1 MHPSSFKHMA
11 QKVEQYLA
19 QSASLRIVDIGSQ
32 DLNGSF
38 RSLFKKTGW
47 HYTGVDL
54 CAGTN
59 VDVVLD
65 DPYHF
70 PFSADSIDVIISGFV
85 FEHVE
90 FFWKTFTEMCRVVRP
105 GGMIILIMPSRGPE
119 HRYPVDCWR
128 FYPDAMN
135 ALARLCS
142 VELVE
147 THTDWDDTGVAGS
160 KLWGDTVGVFRMP
173 TADNANEQKLH
184 FDHPDIMVRE
194 LLGESGLLIPS
205 SCNNHE
211 ENLLRAVLHGEEY
224 QLPILPSR
232 LNESP
237 VFDVGAN
244 LGMFSM
250 AVRRQFPD
258 MPIHAVEPSTRN
270 IAILSHNLGKM
281 EQVQIHPCGLGDRD
295 GYAIFHL
302 GGASSGLADSLYNNR
317 LSSENCVEVE
327 VLDAKRL
334 FESHVDGELAIL
346 KLDTEGHEVPI
357 LSRLKDKLPFIAAI
371 LVEYH
376 SEHDRRAIDD
386 LLKAGHDLYFSNASV
401 PHRGTCCYLRRDIIA
416 ETGEN
421 IREIKRE

>member
-1 MHPSSFKHMA
+1 MHPSSLKHMA
-11 QKVEQYLA
+11 QKVEQYLS
-19 QSASLRIVDIGSQ
+19 QNSSLRIVDIGSQ
-32 DLNGSF
+32 DANGSF
-38 RSLFKKTGW
+38 RPLFEKPDW
-47 HYTGVDL
+47 NYTGVDL
-54 CAGTN
+54 CAGSN

-70 PFSADSIDVIISGFV
+70 PFGADSIDVIISGFV

-119 HRYPVDCWR
+119 HRSPVDCWR
-128 FYPDAMN
+128 FYPDAMS

-147 THTDWDDTGVAGS
+147 AHTDWDDTGVAGS
-160 KLWGDTVGVFRMP
+160 KLWGDTVGVFRIP
-173 TADNANEQKLH
+173 VIDNMDEQKAL

-194 LLGESGLLIPS
+194 LPGESNLLIPS
-205 SCNNHE
+205 SCNSHE

-224 QLPILPSR
+224 QLPNLPLR
-232 LNESP
+232 LHSAP
-237 VFDVGAN
+237 MIDVGAN

-250 AVRRQFPD
+250 AVRRQFPE

-270 IAILSHNLGKM
+270 IAILRHNLGNI

-295 GYAIFHL
+295 ERTSFHL
-302 GGASSGLADSLYNNR
+302 GGAKSGLADSLYSSR
-317 LSSENCVEVE
+317 LSSENKVEVE
-327 VLDAKRL
+327 VHDAKRL

-357 LSRLKDKLPFIAAI
+357 LSRLADKLPLIAAI
-371 LVEYH
+371 MVEYH
-376 SEHDRRAIDD
+376 SEHDRRTIDD
-386 LLKAGHDLYFSNASV
+386 LLKAGHDLYFSQASV
-401 PHRGTCCYLRRDIIA
+401 PHRGTCCYLRRDIIT
-416 ETGEN
+416 ETGEDM
-421 IREIKRE
+421 REIKRV